1 MTMTQDITLRMPLLG
16 GIDDLGAIP
25 VRDGEGQAIGQ
36 PHPGVIPANLAPPN
50 VAQANGQQ
58 LVPQQN
64 IHQLAGHVVPGPE
77 GFWQKAGRWLS
88 EGFKRNAGLPDQLP
102 IGMPNGEVVNFPGN
116 SLACMIKA
124 LPRLDRAAARANL
137 IPTLEARLTHGR
149 QLLDVIRQGP
159 PPAQPN
165 GMPPCSVQDA
175 ADLMLYLDAS
185 CRAGGHGFA
194 QGAYCIEDPDGNLAA
209 FLNSC
214 PDKYQRSSSHLND
227 IQQVQVD
234 NHRNTHRGIDIPP
247 GPNGLP
253 HDNATLLFGVLPGV
267 GNTPRRL
274 FLKAETHGC
283 RLSTLSSQ
291 AQREGQDAVPD
302 RPWHA
307 ADIGNVFT
315 HGFSFLTTRG
325 QGDAPGTRKERIPG
339 NVQNAYKALQLHVQD
354 DPALSQI
361 LSQNNPFAKS
371 HGVHVMVDN
380 LRQALA
386 RLPAGTPQRQALVD
400 ESAPFRQ
407 ALSQLSQVDHL
418 NERIGNESINDMAD
432 LLNPA
437 VAPLLTQAQKQAV
450 IDQAVGL

>member
-1 MTMTQDITLRMPLLG
+1 MTMTQDIALRMPLLG
-16 GIDDLGAIP
+16 GIGDPGDMP
-25 VRDGEGQAIGQ
+25 VQDGEGQAVGQ

-58 LVPQQN
+58 LIPQQN

-88 EGFKRNAGLPDQLP
+88 EVFKRNAGLPDQLP
-102 IGMPNGEVVNFPGN
+102 IRMPNGGVVNFPGN

-137 IPTLEARLTHGR
+137 IPTLEARLAHGG

-185 CRAGGHGFA
+185 CRVGGHGFA
-194 QGAYCIEDPDGNLAA
+194 QGAYCVEDPAGHLST

-214 PDKYQRSSSHLND
+214 TEKYQRSSSHLND
-227 IQQVQVD
+227 TQHIQVD
-234 NHRNTHRGIDIPP
+234 NHRNTHRGIDLPP

-253 HDNATLLFGVLPGV
+253 HDNATLLFGVLPGT

-291 AQREGQDAVPD
+291 AQREGLGDVPD
-302 RPWHA
+302 RPWRV
-307 ADIGNVFT
+307 ADIGNIFK

-325 QGDAPGTRKERIPG
+325 QGDAAGTRKERIPG
-339 NVQNAYKALQLHVQD
+339 NVQNAYKALQRHVQD

-371 HGVHVMVDN
+371 HGVHVMLN
-380 LRQALA
+380 NMRQALES
-386 RLPAGTPQRQALVD
+386 LPAGAPQRQALVD
-400 ESAPFRQ
+400 EIAPFRQ
-407 ALSQLSQVDHL
+407 ALSQLTQVDHL
-418 NERIGNESINDMAD
+418 DERIGNESIQDMAA
-432 LLNPA
+432 LLNP
-437 VAPLLTQAQKQAV
+437 VAAPPMTEAQKLAD
-450 IDQAVGL
+450 IDQALGL